1 MPNSLVAKWLVRPLA
16 VAGVG
21 AVGTSGGGLPTT
33 GATTTTTTPAP
44 APLKPT
50 KLGINLSAPDYW
62 EPIRAFMN
70 LASDQGW
77 RVAPAAGG
85 ATDSYFDANRNVIK
99 VLPGDNVYRFIAR
112 PTGVYQQKSVDVVCR
127 WDGVG
132 SIRVPAP
139 GIRNLVIS
147 ANGMRYTH
155 IYQSLNEGWVPVF
168 LNSVDPTNPIRNFDC
183 REANADKNAL
193 FDPTY
198 VASVQ
203 KFSTLRFMK
212 WQRVEVNAPMTW
224 ANRTT
229 PAMGQ
234 ISGSADGYPIEYMIE
249 LANQSKTNPW
259 FCMPWNADADYVR
272 KFAEMVR
279 DKLDPNLKVYVE
291 VANEVWNWGY
301 PVTTQAKNEGLAE
314 GLTTDGQVA
323 VWYRYAEKT
332 IQVMDIWRDVFA
344 GQSSRLV
351 RVAAMQNGWTTTIQ
365 KVLQFRD
372 TPQHID
378 AISSAPYFAYD
389 LSTYTG
395 DGTDLSG
402 LFTTLSG
409 TMDTVVNYA
418 KEFKQVADQ
427 YNLRYVTYEAG
438 QHIINIP
445 SNKVDLLWQIQHD
458 PRMGQIY
465 TRFLTRWNNEIG
477 DQMTLFNDI
486 DKNGTSGAWGIF
498 DFVGQAPTATPK
510 AKAVTLFQA
519 SISK

>member
-16 VAGVG
+16 VAS
-21 AVGTSGGGLPTT
+21 VGTVTASGGLPTT
-33 GATTTTTTPAP
+33 GTTTTTTTPAP
-44 APLKPT
+44 TALKPT
-50 KLGINLSAPDYW
+50 KLGINLTAPDYW

-77 RVAPAAGG
+77 RVTPASGG

-99 VLPGDNVYRFIAR
+99 VLPGDNIYRFISR
-112 PTGVYQQKSVDVVCR
+112 PTAVYQQKSVDVVCR

-139 GIRNLVIS
+139 PGVKNLVIS
-147 ANGMRYTH
+147 GNSMRYTH
-155 IYQSLNEGWVPVF
+155 LYESLSQGWLPVF
-168 LNSVDPTNPIRNFDC
+168 LNSVDATNPIRNFDC

-198 VASVQ
+198 IASAQ
-203 KFSTLRFMK
+203 KFTTLRFMK
-212 WQRVEVNAPMTW
+212 WQRVEVNAPITW
-224 ANRTT
+224 ATRTT

-234 ISGSADGYPIEYMIE
+234 IAGGGDGYPIEYMIE
-249 LANQSKTNPW
+249 LANQTKSNPW

-279 DKLDPNLKVYVE
+279 DRLDPNLKVYVE
-291 VANEVWNWGY
+291 VANEVWNWNY
-301 PVTTQAKNEGLAE
+301 AVTQQARVEGLAE
-314 GLTTDGQVA
+314 NLTTDGQVA

-332 IQVMDIWRDVFA
+332 IQFMDIWRDVFA

-351 RVAAMQNGWTTTIQ
+351 RVAAMQNDWPLTIQ
-365 KVLQFRD
+365 RVLQFRD

-378 AISSAPYFAYD
+378 AIASAPYFAYD

-409 TMDTVVNYA
+409 KMDQTVNYA
-418 KEFKQVADQ
+418 KQFKQIADQ

-445 SNKVDLLWQIQHD
+445 NNKVGLLWQIQHD
-458 PRMGQIY
+458 ARMGQLY
-465 TRFLTRWNNEIG
+465 TNYMTRWNNEIG

-486 DKNGTSGAWGIF
+486 DGTGSSGAWGLL
-498 DFVGQAPTATPK
+498 DFVGQAATATPK
-510 AKAVTLFQA
+510 GKAVTLFQA